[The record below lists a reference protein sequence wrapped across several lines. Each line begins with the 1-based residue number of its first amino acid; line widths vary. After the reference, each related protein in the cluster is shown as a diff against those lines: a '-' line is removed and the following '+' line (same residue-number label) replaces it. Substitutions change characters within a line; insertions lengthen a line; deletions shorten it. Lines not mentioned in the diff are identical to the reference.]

1 MKINIGEGEV
11 QPSPTPAAEQLTALL
26 KRAGDVA
33 VVLAPVITATIEENP
48 WQLEEALVAVLY
60 YAANLARG
68 GGASRQEFVN
78 LAASTWGESE
88 EVFATP
94 LIEVLRA
101 ARAKLARGWCQGEM
115 AMKWVKDASVP
126 AGKRLVAA
134 QPKEQYAC
142 RWSAL
147 GAIDA
152 CADAESVRKKAREL
166 LFAAVHDSGF
176 KYKAGSLPNTVVSD
190 WNDYGFAPPVPELK
204 LPEPPEVPQDTS
216 AGDAIWKAYNEARE
230 NYDATVAKMR
240 ETYEK
245 VTVPQWPKPKADQRT
260 KEQVLAV
267 MDATIAAATT

>member
-11 QPSPTPAAEQLTALL
+11 QPSPTPAAEQLAALL

-33 VVLAPVITATIEENP
+33 VVLAPVITATIEANP
-48 WQLEEALVAVLY
+48 WKLEEALVAVLF

-94 LIEVLRA
+94 VVDVLRA
-101 ARAKLARGWCQGEM
+101 ARAKLAKGWCQGEM

-126 AGKRLVAA
+126 AGKRLVQA

-147 GAIDA
+147 GSIDA
-152 CADAESVRKKAREL
+152 SADAESVRKKAREL

-190 WNDYGFAPPVPELK
+190 WNDYGFAPPLPELK
-204 LPEPPEVPQDTS
+204 LPEPPEVPS
-216 AGDAIWKAYNEARE
+216 EPEGSEIWTAYNEAKA
-230 NYDATVAKMR
+230 NYDTTVAKMR

-245 VTVPQWPKPKADQRT
+245 VTVPQWPKPKPDART
-260 KEQVLAV
+260 KEQVLDV